1 MSRTATIERETS
13 ETNVRVVLEIDGTGA
28 YQISTGI
35 PFFNHMLELFARHG
49 LFDLVVEANGDLD
62 VDGHHT
68 VEDIGICIGQAFREA
83 LADKKGICRYGSIH
97 LPMDEVLAL
106 VAVDVSGRP
115 YLSYDVELPV
125 EVVGNYDVSL
135 TPEFLQALVNNIGMT
150 LHVRTLRSGNAHHVI
165 EAVFKGLARA
175 MDKATLLDSRA
186 PGIPST
192 KGQL

>member
-1 MSRTATIERETS
+1 MSRTATIERQTS

-49 LFDLVVEANGDLD
+49 LFNLVVEAEGDLD

-68 VEDIGICIGQAFREA
+68 VEDVGICIGQAFREA
-83 LADKKGICRYGSIH
+83 LADKKGIRRYGSIH

-106 VAVDVSGRP
+106 VAIDLSGRP
-115 YLSYDVELPV
+115 YLAYDAELPV
-125 EVVGNYDVSL
+125 EVVGSYDVSL
-135 TPEFLQALVNNIGMT
+135 TPEFLQALVNNLGMT
-150 LHVRTLRSGNAHHVI
+150 LHVLTLRTGNAHHVI

-175 MDKATLLDSRA
+175 MDKATSLDDRA

>member
-13 ETNVRVVLEIDGTGA
+13 ETNVRVILEIDGNGA
-28 YQISTGI
+28 YQVSTGI

-49 LFDLVVEANGDLD
+49 LFNLVVEAKGDLD

-68 VEDIGICIGQAFREA
+68 VEDIGICIGKAFREA
-83 LADKKGICRYGSIH
+83 LADKDGIRRYGSID
-97 LPMDEVLAL
+97 LPMDEVLVL

-115 YLSYDVELPV
+115 YLAYDVELPV
-125 EVVGNYDVSL
+125 EVVGSYDVSL
-135 TPEFLQALVNNIGMT
+135 TSEFLQALVNNIGMT

-175 MDKATLLDSRA
+175 MDKATAFDSRA

>member
-115 YLSYDVELPV
+115 YLAYDVELPV

>member
-1 MSRTATIERETS
+1 VSRTATIERETS
-13 ETNVRVVLEIDGTGA
+13 ETNVRVILEIDGTGA